1 MISPFLKSIMQKS
14 KKKTNQKSRPKGASK
29 MQAQLKQRLLKEL
42 QAETRKRSK
51 RQQVM
56 LSNRPKR
63 QSKYQNLSGVK
74 GNRQNS
80 GFGNKKRIIVKETEY
95 IGEVTVANQPNFQNL
110 YTLPCNPGQSSTFPW
125 LYTIAKNYEKYR
137 FLELCF
143 FYKPEVTEFT
153 ANVNTGKVILSA
165 DYDASDAAPATKQ
178 QMEDVDPHADGMPY
192 QSIMLTLDPKQMF
205 QMSDARYVRIG
216 GLPGS
221 SDIKTYDCANFFL
234 AVQGQVANSTIGELH
249 VRYTVEL
256 SVPVIEDIVQAPV
269 NNSVT
274 YLFDNAA
281 SLTTATNYTALLAS
295 TASTTIPY
303 TNGLN
308 VVNTSGSIVPAA
320 GNYIAMVDVQFTD
333 SANSMSLANLSI
345 EKNGNVQSNGAS
357 CYIPGG
363 SEGCKLS
370 QTIFLSCNG
379 TDAIKVV
386 ISATFPSGTLTAYTG
401 LTLIA
406 M

>member
-1 MISPFLKSIMQKS
+1 MQRSQNKNNQNSRS
-14 KKKTNQKSRPKGASK
+14 KRVSK
-29 MQAQLKQRLLKEL
+29 INSQLKQKLLKEL
-42 QAETRKRSK
+42 QAEARNRSK
-51 RQQVM
+51 RQQSV
-56 LSNRPKR
+56 LSSRPKR
-63 QSKYQNLSGVK
+63 QDKYQNLSGVK
-74 GNRQNS
+74 GTRQNQ

-192 QSIMLTLDPKQMF
+192 QLIQLTLDPKQMF
-205 QMSDARYVRIG
+205 QMSDARYVRIA

-221 SDIKTYDCANFFL
+221 TDIKTYDCANFFL

-256 SVPVIEDIVQAPV
+256 SVPVIEDVAQAPI
-269 NNSVT
+269 NYSVT
-274 YLFDNAA
+274 SFQDTSASVTSATPYQPLLNAA
-281 SLTTATNYTALLAS
+281 AS
-295 TASTTIPY
+295 TSVVKV
-303 TNGLN
+303 NGIG
-308 VVNTSGSIVPAA
+308 VVNTAGSIVPPP
-320 GNYIAMVDVQFTD
+320 GNYLWFANVVFTSTGYYM
-333 SANSMSLANLSI
+333 SAAVLDFV
-345 EKNGNVQSNGAS
+345 KNGITQEASTSNLYSGA
-357 CYIPGG
+357 
-363 SEGCKLS
+363 LS
-370 QTIFLSCNG
+370 QTISLSNNGFISCNG
-379 TDAIKVV
+379 TDAITLS
-386 ISATFPSGTLTAYTG
+386 IQETASGGTATATTVFTLVA
-401 LTLIA
+401 L
-406 M
+406 

>member
-1 MISPFLKSIMQKS
+1 MQKS
-14 KKKTNQKSRPKGASK
+14 KKTNQRNRPKGASK
-29 MQAQLKQRLLKEL
+29 VQSQLKQRLLREL
-42 QAETRKRSK
+42 QSETKKRSK
-51 RQQVM
+51 RQQVK

-74 GNRQNS
+74 GTRQNQ

-110 YTLPCNPGQSSTFPW
+110 YTLPCNPGQSSSFPW

-192 QSIMLTLDPKQMF
+192 QSIQLTLDPKQMF
-205 QMSDARYVRIG
+205 QMSDAKYVRIG

-256 SVPVIEDIVQAPV
+256 SVPVIEDVIQAPV

-274 YLFDNAA
+274 YLYDSAA
-281 SLTTATNYTALLAS
+281 SLTNATNYTALLAS
-295 TASTTIPY
+295 TASTTVPY

-320 GNYIAMVDVQFTD
+320 GNYILVADVQFSG
-333 SANSMSLANLSI
+333 SANSITLTALNI
-345 EKNGNVQSNGAS
+345 EKNGNTQGGGATSVQTAVQFS
-357 CYIPGG
+357 
-363 SEGCKLS
+363 KLS
-370 QTIFLSCNG
+370 QTAFLTCNG
-379 TDAIKVV
+379 TDAIKIV
-386 ISATFPSGTLTAYTG
+386 IVANFSSGTVTANTSV
-401 LTLIA
+401 TLFA

>member
-1 MISPFLKSIMQKS
+1 MQKS
-14 KKKTNQKSRPKGASK
+14 KKTNQRNHPKGASK
-29 MQAQLKQRLLKEL
+29 VQAQLKQRLLREL
-42 QAETRKRSK
+42 QAETKKRSK
-51 RQQVM
+51 RQQIK

-63 QSKYQNLSGVK
+63 QAKYQNLSGVK
-74 GNRQNS
+74 GTRQNQ
-80 GFGNKKRIIVKETEY
+80 GFGNKKRIIVKESEY
-95 IGEVTVANQPNFQNL
+95 IGEVTVANQPNFQNI

-192 QSIMLTLDPKQMF
+192 QSIQLALDQKQMF

-256 SVPVIEDIVQAPV
+256 SVPVIEDVAQAPL
-269 NNSVT
+269 NYSVT
-274 YLFDNAA
+274 SLQDTNA
-281 SLTTATNYTALLAS
+281 SLTSMLGYQPLLAAP
-295 TASTTIPY
+295 ASTTVVNV
-303 TNGLN
+303 NGLG
-308 VVNTSGSIVPAA
+308 VVNTLGSIVPPA
-320 GNYIAMVDVQFTD
+320 GNYLWSFISQ
-333 SANSMSLANLSI
+333 ANNTGFNLVTYI
-345 EKNGNVQSNGAS
+345 VALNKNGNGQGTS
-357 CYIPGG
+357 
-363 SEGCKLS
+363 S
-370 QTIFLSCNG
+370 QTNSNAVLAKALTCNGLGYISCNG
-379 TDAIKVV
+379 TDAITLTC
-386 ISATFPSGTLTAYTG
+386 IASFASGTTTATTA
-401 LTLIA
+401 LTLVAI
-406 M
+406 

>member
-1 MISPFLKSIMQKS
+1 MQKS
-14 KKKTNQKSRPKGASK
+14 KKTNQRNRPKGASK
-29 MQAQLKQRLLKEL
+29 VQSQLKQRLLREL
-42 QAETRKRSK
+42 QSETKKRSK
-51 RQQVM
+51 RQQVK

-74 GNRQNS
+74 GTRQNQ

-192 QSIMLTLDPKQMF
+192 QSIQLTLDPKQMF
-205 QMSDARYVRIG
+205 QMSDAKYVRIG

-256 SVPVIEDIVQAPV
+256 SVPVIEDVIQAPV

-274 YLFDNAA
+274 YLYDSAA
-281 SLTTATNYTALLAS
+281 SLTNATNYTALLAS
-295 TASTTIPY
+295 TASTTVPY

-320 GNYIAMVDVQFTD
+320 GNYILVADVQFSG
-333 SANSMSLANLSI
+333 SANSITLTALNI
-345 EKNGNVQSNGAS
+345 EKNGNTQGGGATSVQTAVQFS
-357 CYIPGG
+357 
-363 SEGCKLS
+363 KLS
-370 QTIFLSCNG
+370 QTAFLTCNG
-379 TDAIKVV
+379 TDAIKIV
-386 ISATFPSGTLTAYTG
+386 IVANFSSGTVTANSSV
-401 LTLIA
+401 TLFA

>member
-1 MISPFLKSIMQKS
+1 MQKS
-14 KKKTNQKSRPKGASK
+14 KKTNQRNRPKGASK
-29 MQAQLKQRLLKEL
+29 VQSQLKQRLLREL
-42 QAETRKRSK
+42 QSETKKRSK
-51 RQQVM
+51 RQQVK

-74 GNRQNS
+74 GTRQNQ

-165 DYDASDAAPATKQ
+165 DYDASDAAPLNKQ

-192 QSIMLTLDPKQMF
+192 QSIQLTLDPKQMF

-221 SDIKTYDCANFFL
+221 TDIKTYDCANFFL

-256 SVPVIEDIVQAPV
+256 SVPVIEDVAQAPL
-269 NNSVT
+269 NYSVT
-274 YLFDNAA
+274 SFQDSAA
-281 SLTTATNYTALLAS
+281 SLTTATPYQPLLNAAS
-295 TASTTIPY
+295 STSVVKV
-303 TNGLN
+303 NGIG
-308 VVNTSGSIVPAA
+308 VVNTVGSIVPPA
-320 GNYIAMVDVQFTD
+320 GNYLWFC
-333 SANSMSLANLSI
+333 NSTATNSGFYLTGFVLDFA
-345 EKNGNVQSNGAS
+345 KNGVVQEGGTEMVSNAMLAEVISLNNSGF
-357 CYIPGG
+357 I
-363 SEGCKLS
+363 
-370 QTIFLSCNG
+370 SCNG
-379 TDAIKVV
+379 TDTILLSIEAFF
-386 ISATFPSGTLTAYTG
+386 ASGTTTATTVF
-401 LTLIA
+401 TLVAI
-406 M
+406 

>member
-1 MISPFLKSIMQKS
+1 MQKS
-14 KKKTNQKSRPKGASK
+14 KKTNQRNRPKGASK
-29 MQAQLKQRLLKEL
+29 VQAQLKQRLLREL
-42 QAETRKRSK
+42 QAETKKRSK
-51 RQQVM
+51 RQQVK

-74 GNRQNS
+74 GTRQNQ

-110 YTLPCNPGQSSTFPW
+110 YTLPCNPGQSSSFPW

-192 QSIMLTLDPKQMF
+192 QSIQLTLDPKQMF
-205 QMSDARYVRIG
+205 QMSDAKYVRIG

-256 SVPVIEDIVQAPV
+256 SVPVIEDVIQAPV

-274 YLFDNAA
+274 YLYDSAA
-281 SLTTATNYTALLAS
+281 SLTNATNYTALLAS
-295 TASTTIPY
+295 TASTTVPY

-320 GNYIAMVDVQFTD
+320 GNYILVADVQFSG
-333 SANSMSLANLSI
+333 SANSITLTALNI
-345 EKNGNVQSNGAS
+345 EKNGNTQGGGATSVQTAVQFS
-357 CYIPGG
+357 
-363 SEGCKLS
+363 KLS
-370 QTIFLSCNG
+370 QTAFLTCNG
-379 TDAIKVV
+379 TDAIKIV
-386 ISATFPSGTLTAYTG
+386 IVANFSSGTVTANTSV
-401 LTLIA
+401 TLFA

>member
-1 MISPFLKSIMQKS
+1 MQKS
-14 KKKTNQKSRPKGASK
+14 KKTNQRNRPKGASK
-29 MQAQLKQRLLKEL
+29 VQAQLKQRLLREL
-42 QAETRKRSK
+42 QAETKKRSK
-51 RQQVM
+51 RQQVK

-74 GNRQNS
+74 GTRQNQ

-125 LYTIAKNYEKYR
+125 LNTIAKNYEKYR

-192 QSIMLTLDPKQMF
+192 QSIQLTLDPKQMF

-221 SDIKTYDCANFFL
+221 TDIKTYDCANFFL

-256 SVPVIEDIVQAPV
+256 SVPVIEDVAQAPV

-274 YLFDNAA
+274 FLADSAA
-281 SLTTATNYTALLAS
+281 ALTSNTPYQALLAAA
-295 TASTTIPY
+295 ASTSVPV

-308 VVNTSGSIVPAA
+308 VVNTAGSIVPAV
-320 GNYIAMVDVQFTD
+320 GNYILTVTSTLVNSVGNTSNCTMV
-333 SANSMSLANLSI
+333 I
-345 EKNGNVQSNGAS
+345 KKNGIAQNLGVQSENGAS
-357 CYIPGG
+357 
-363 SEGCKLS
+363 SQVESLS
-370 QTIFLSCNG
+370 QSIFLSCNG
-379 TDAIKVV
+379 TDAITV
-386 ISATFPSGTLTAYTG
+386 ILTATYGSGTLAATTG
-401 LTLIA
+401 FLLVA

>member
-1 MISPFLKSIMQKS
+1 MQKS
-14 KKKTNQKSRPKGASK
+14 KKTNQRNRPKGASK
-29 MQAQLKQRLLKEL
+29 VQAQLKQRLLREL
-42 QAETRKRSK
+42 QAETKKRSK
-51 RQQVM
+51 RQQVV

-74 GNRQNS
+74 GTRQNQ

-95 IGEVTVANQPNFQNL
+95 IGEVTVANQPNFQNI

-125 LYTIAKNYEKYR
+125 LNTIAKNYEKYR

-143 FYKPEVTEFT
+143 FYKPEVTEYT
-153 ANVNTGKVILSA
+153 ANVNTGKVVLSA

-234 AVQGQVANSTIGELH
+234 AVQGQTANSTIGELH

-274 YLFDNAA
+274 YLYDGSP
-281 SLTTATNYTALLAS
+281 SLTSGVLYTAAFAS
-295 TASTTIPY
+295 TASATVPY
-303 TNGLN
+303 TNGLK
-308 VVNTSGSIVPAA
+308 VVNAGGTITPAA
-320 GNYIAMVDVQFTD
+320 GNYVLIVTAQYTNSGANTTEAGFQVYKNTSVQAGNPI
-333 SANSMSLANLSI
+333 ANSNSDAP
-345 EKNGNVQSNGAS
+345 
-357 CYIPGG
+357 YIN
-363 SEGCKLS
+363 CS
-370 QTIFLSCNG
+370 QTIYLSCNG
-379 TDAIKVV
+379 TDYVNV
-386 ISATFPSGTLTAYTG
+386 IHNVTFSAGTQTVSTG
-401 LTLIA
+401 FTLIA
-406 M
+406 L

>member
-1 MISPFLKSIMQKS
+1 MYSPFLKSIMQKS

-29 MQAQLKQRLLKEL
+29 VQAQLKQRLLKEL

-205 QMSDARYVRIG
+205 QMSDAKYVRIG

-256 SVPVIEDIVQAPV
+256 SVPVIEDVVQAPV

-274 YLFDNAA
+274 YLFDSAA
-281 SLTTATNYTALLAS
+281 ALTTATPYTALLAS
-295 TASTTIPY
+295 TASTTTPY

-320 GNYIAMVDVQFTD
+320 GNYVLVADVQFVG
-333 SANSMSLANLSI
+333 SANATSLTQLI
-345 EKNGNVQSNGAS
+345 IQKNGNTQSYGAYSEQTAVQYN
-357 CYIPGG
+357 
-363 SEGCKLS
+363 KLS
-370 QTIFLSCNG
+370 QTIFLTCNG
-379 TDAIKVV
+379 TDAIKV
-386 ISATFPSGTLTAYTG
+386 IIEATFSSGTMAAYTG
-401 LTLIA
+401 LTLFA

>member
-1 MISPFLKSIMQKS
+1 MYSPFLKSIMQKS

-51 RQQVM
+51 RQQVK

-74 GNRQNS
+74 GTRQNQ

-165 DYDASDAAPATKQ
+165 DYDASDAPPATKQ

-221 SDIKTYDCANFFL
+221 TDIKTYDCANFFL

-256 SVPVIEDIVQAPV
+256 SVPVIEDIAQAPL
-269 NNSVT
+269 NYSVT
-274 YLFDNAA
+274 SFQDSNA
-281 SLTTATNYTALLAS
+281 SLTTTIGYQPLLAA
-295 TASTTIPY
+295 ASS
-303 TNGLN
+303 NN
-308 VVNTSGSIVPAA
+308 VVNVNGIGVVNTAGSIVPPA
-320 GNYIAMVDVQFTD
+320 GNYLYFYTSKAI
-333 SANSMSLANLSI
+333 NSGYNLVTFYGALAKNGYNQSIQETASNAILANVLSFSGQGFI
-345 EKNGNVQSNGAS
+345 
-357 CYIPGG
+357 
-363 SEGCKLS
+363 
-370 QTIFLSCNG
+370 TCNG
-379 TDAIKVV
+379 TDAITLL
-386 ISATFPSGTLTAYTG
+386 IEANFASGTTTATTTF
-401 LTLIA
+401 TLVAI
-406 M
+406 